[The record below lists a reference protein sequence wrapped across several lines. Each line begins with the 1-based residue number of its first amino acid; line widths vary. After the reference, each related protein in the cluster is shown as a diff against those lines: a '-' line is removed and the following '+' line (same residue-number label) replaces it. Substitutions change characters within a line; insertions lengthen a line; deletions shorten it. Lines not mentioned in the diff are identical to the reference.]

1 MLQMSFLTRFSVSFP
16 IFQSR
21 SPIMNHAS
29 VESHANTRT
38 PGITLE
44 SADVAHL
51 SAYNAAFSDLGLRF
65 RWDQATLDV
74 LKEFTSEA
82 ARITAYIERFH
93 AHLHRAYDA
102 EFLAQVILSKKV
114 RYYSEFAT
122 AGA

>member
-1 MLQMSFLTRFSVSFP
+1 MLKMSFLMSFSVSFP
-16 IFQSR
+16 IFQPR

-29 VESHANTRT
+29 VESHASTRI
-38 PGITLE
+38 PAITLE
-44 SADVAHL
+44 STDSAHL

-74 LKEFTSEA
+74 LTEFTGEA

-102 EFLAQVILSKKV
+102 EFLAQVILSKKA